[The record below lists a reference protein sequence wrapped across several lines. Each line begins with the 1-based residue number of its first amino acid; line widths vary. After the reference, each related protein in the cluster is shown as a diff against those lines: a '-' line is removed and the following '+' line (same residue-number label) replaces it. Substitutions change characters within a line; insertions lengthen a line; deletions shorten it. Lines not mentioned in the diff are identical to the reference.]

1 MRTLSVAALLMLMMI
16 LCAGCADVPV
26 PAPGPSP
33 DPDPGPG
40 PFDCADGSSFSG
52 LVQVENPV
60 PDRYIVVLK
69 EPSPGERSTTAG
81 TAESFARMAGVSELR
96 VFGDG
101 LRGFS
106 CAAAADVVD
115 RIAADPRVAFVQ
127 QEGRKQVAPLPGQ
140 ETDVTWGLDRI
151 DQRDLP
157 LDGVYDPGSTGEAVH
172 VYVIDTG
179 IDLRHAEFTG
189 RIGEG
194 FSAIG
199 DGFLDDVGHGTH
211 VAGTIGGTGFGVARQ
226 VILHPVRVLRNGS
239 GTDSDVIA
247 GVEWVTDHAREHGWP
262 AVANM
267 SLGGSVSPALDVAIC
282 GSIARGVTFAV
293 ASGNENADACES
305 SPARIAQALGVAAT
319 ERSDTRAAF
328 SNKGTCVDLFAPGQ
342 DITSARI
349 GGGSATLSGTSM
361 ASPHAAGVAALCL
374 ERNSGSTPE
383 LVLRCVLDRASQG
396 KLKEIGDGS
405 PNRLLYARSQ

>member
-1 MRTLSVAALLMLMMI
+1 MRTLSVAPLLLMI

-40 PFDCADGSSFSG
+40 PFDCADGSGLSG
-52 LVQVENPV
+52 IVQVDNPV

-69 EPSPGERSTTAG
+69 KPSPGERSTTAG

-96 VFGDG
+96 VFDHS

-106 CAAAADVVD
+106 CAAAADAVD

-127 QEGRKQVAPLPGQ
+127 QEGRKQVTPLPGQ
-140 ETDVTWGLDRI
+140 EAEITWGLDRI

-179 IDLRHAEFTG
+179 IDVRHTEFSG

-247 GVEWVTDHAREHGWP
+247 GVEWVTGHVQEHGWP

-282 GSIARGVTFAV
+282 RSIERGVTFAV
-293 ASGNENADACES
+293 ASGNENADACDS

-319 ERSDTRAAF
+319 ERSDTRASF
-328 SNKGTCVDLFAPGQ
+328 SNKGSCVDLFAPGQ

-349 GGGSATLSGTSM
+349 GGGSTTLSGTSM
-361 ASPHAAGVAALCL
+361 ASPHTAGVAALCL
-374 ERNSGSTPE
+374 ERNPGSTPE
-383 LVLRCVLDRASQG
+383 QVRRCVLDRSSQG

-405 PNRLLYARSQ
+405 PNRLLYARSE